1 MAMARGSTM
10 SSKQLARTVV
20 DGRRITLVPNAA
32 NAPEITGYLCGLD
45 DYHLFVVLPDG
56 EKLLVS
62 KGGIF
67 TIRFAREATYQDEA
81 LRDEL
86 EQVVGPFRAY
96 VQRESLA
103 PTTKVPK
110 ERLTAV

>member
-1 MAMARGSTM
+1 M

-20 DGRRITLVPNAA
+20 DGRKITLVPSTSNAA
-32 NAPEITGYLCGLD
+32 EIVGYLCGLD
-45 DYHLFVVLPDG
+45 DYHLFVVLSDG

-67 TIRFAREATYQDEA
+67 TIRFAKECAYQDEP

-86 EQVVGPFRAY
+86 ERVVGPFRAY

-103 PTTKVPK
+103 PTTKSPK
-110 ERLTAV
+110 ERLEAV